1 MLLTLDAGNSEV
13 TAGLF
18 DGELLVRRWRVA
30 TNLLD
35 DPDTFLTAQRA
46 AMDTVLTAVRAVC
59 IASVVPH
66 LNDRLQTAAR
76 KLSSGAVCFLSASS
90 ALPLQFEVE
99 QPEGVGADRIA
110 NALAVFTRHIGD
122 AVIVDLGTA
131 TTCDCVTADGRFL
144 GGAIAPGVRGAMHAL
159 AARGAQLAASDLIV
173 PDVAIGRTT
182 DEAIRSG
189 VLLGVASMVDGLVE
203 RMRAE
208 WPTPGRPRCVATGGF
223 AALIAPHSAVIEAV
237 DQDLTLSG
245 LKAAANALG
254 LAW

>member
-30 TNLLD
+30 TDLLN
-35 DPDTFLTAQRA
+35 DPDAFLTAQRA
-46 AMDTVLTAVRAVC
+46 AMDTALTAVRAVC

-76 KLSSGAVCFLSASS
+76 ELSSGSVWFLSASS
-90 ALPLQFEVE
+90 ALPLRFEVAH
-99 QPEGVGADRIA
+99 PERVGADRLA

-122 AVIVDLGTA
+122 AIIVDLGTA

-144 GGAIAPGVRGAMHAL
+144 GGAIAPGVRSAMTTL
-159 AARGAQLAASDLIV
+159 ADRSAQLAASELIV
-173 PDVAIGRTT
+173 PAAAIGRTT

-189 VLLGVASMVDGLVE
+189 VLLGAASMIDGLVE

-208 WPTPGRPRCVATGGF
+208 WPTPARARCIATGGF
-223 AALIAPHSAVIEAV
+223 SALIAPHSTVIEVV
-237 DQDLTLSG
+237 DQDLTLGG
-245 LKAAANALG
+245 LKAAADAMG
-254 LAW
+254 LAG